1 MHGSVLFSLEWVVRM
16 RNVFAPAIGVV
27 LAMSIGAEARAGIV
41 LNTTRVVYPAQDKEA
56 VLSVSNNNSSSI
68 LLQSWLEA
76 DGEVTQALPFVVVPP
91 LVQLPSGGRQT
102 VRVIHSGAAMPADR
116 ESLFWLNVQEIPQAS
131 ERENVLQIGIRQ
143 RIKLF
148 YRPGRLNEQ
157 VEQAPAQLRWSLAH
171 GGVLKVLNTGPYHVT
186 LVDIQLTSG
195 GRQVLHKKNSM
206 LAPGQSA
213 DYELQEH
220 AQARSAQLN
229 FSVINDHGALVPYRL
244 FPAGWSKGQAQPL
257 DS

>member
-1 MHGSVLFSLEWVVRM
+1 M
-16 RNVFAPAIGVV
+16 RNVFAPMIGIV
-27 LAMSIGAEARAGIV
+27 LAMWIGADARAGIV

-56 VLSVSNNNSSSI
+56 VLSVLNNNSSSI

-76 DGEVTQALPFVVVPP
+76 EDEVTRELPFVVVPP

-102 VRVIHSGAAMPADR
+102 VRIIHSGAAMPADR

-148 YRPGRLNEQ
+148 YRPGRLNDDI
-157 VEQAPAQLRWSLAH
+157 EQAPARLRWSLPR
-171 GGVLKVLNTGPYHVT
+171 GGVLNVVNTGPYHVT
-186 LVDIQLTSG
+186 LVDIQLLSG
-195 GRQVLHKKNSM
+195 GHRVLHRKNSM

-213 DYELQEH
+213 DYDLREH
-220 AQARSAQLN
+220 AQAQNAQLN
-229 FSVINDHGALVPYRL
+229 FSVINDHEALVPYRL
-244 FPAGWSKGQAQPL
+244 SSGDWTQGQAQPL
-257 DS
+257 GG

>member
-1 MHGSVLFSLEWVVRM
+1 M
-16 RNVFAPAIGVV
+16 IGIV
-27 LAMSIGAEARAGIV
+27 LAMWIGADARAGIV

-56 VLSVSNNNSSSI
+56 VLSVLNNNSSSI

-76 DGEVTQALPFVVVPP
+76 EGEAIQEPPFVVVPP

-102 VRVIHSGAAMPADR
+102 VRIIHSGAAMPADR

-148 YRPGRLNEQ
+148 YRPGRLNDDI
-157 VEQAPAQLRWSLAH
+157 EQAPAQLRWSLPR
-171 GGVLKVLNTGPYHVT
+171 GGVLNVVNTGPYHVT
-186 LVDIQLTSG
+186 LVDIQLLSG
-195 GRQVLHKKNSM
+195 GHRVLRRKNSM

-213 DYELQEH
+213 DYDLREH
-220 AQARSAQLN
+220 AQAQNAQLN

-244 FPAGWSKGQAQPL
+244 SSGDWTRGQAQPL
-257 DS
+257 GS

>member
-1 MHGSVLFSLEWVVRM
+1 M
-16 RNVFAPAIGVV
+16 RNVFAPVIGIV
-27 LAMSIGAEARAGIV
+27 LAMWMGADAWAGIV

-56 VLSVSNNNSSSI
+56 VLSVLNNNSSSI

-76 DGEVTQALPFVVVPP
+76 DGDGARELPFVVVPP

-102 VRVIHSGAAMPADR
+102 VRIIHSGAAMSGDR

-148 YRPGRLNEQ
+148 YRPERLAGD
-157 VEQAPAQLRWSLAH
+157 VELAPGQLRWSLPRR
-171 GGVLKVLNTGPYHVT
+171 GVLNVLNSGPYHVT
-186 LVDIQLTSG
+186 LVDIQLLSG
-195 GRQVLHKKNSM
+195 GRRVLQQKSSM
-206 LAPGQSA
+206 LAPGQSV
-213 DYELQEH
+213 DYDLHEP
-220 AQARSAQLN
+220 AQAQSAQLN

-244 FPAGWSKGQAQPL
+244 SSGGWSKGQAQPL

>member
-1 MHGSVLFSLEWVVRM
+1 M
-16 RNVFAPAIGVV
+16 RNVFAPVIGIV
-27 LAMSIGAEARAGIV
+27 LAMSIGADARAGIV

-56 VLSVSNNNSSSI
+56 VLSVLNNNSTSI

-76 DGEVTQALPFVVVPP
+76 ENEAGRELPFVVVPP

-102 VRVIHSGAAMPADR
+102 VRIIHSGAAMPADR

-148 YRPGRLNEQ
+148 YRPGRLDGD
-157 VEQAPAQLRWSLAH
+157 VEQAPGKLRWSLPR
-171 GGVLKVLNTGPYHVT
+171 GGVLNVLNTGPYYVT
-186 LVDIQLTSG
+186 LVDIQLQSG
-195 GRQVLHKKNSM
+195 GHRLLARKNSM
-206 LAPGQSA
+206 LAPGQSL
-213 DYELQEH
+213 DYDLHGHVQT
-220 AQARSAQLN
+220 QNTQLN

-244 FPAGWSKGQAQPL
+244 SAADWSKGQAQPL
-257 DS
+257 ES

>member
-1 MHGSVLFSLEWVVRM
+1 M
-16 RNVFAPAIGVV
+16 IGIV
-27 LAMSIGAEARAGIV
+27 LATWIGATAWAGIV

-56 VLSVSNNNSSSI
+56 VLSVLNNNASTV

-76 DGEVTQALPFVVVPP
+76 EESVTQELPFVVVPP

-102 VRVIHSGAAMPADR
+102 VRIIHSGAEMPADR

-131 ERENVLQIGIRQ
+131 EQESVLQVAIRQ
-143 RIKLF
+143 RIKVF
-148 YRPGRLNEQ
+148 YRPGRLNEGA
-157 VEQAPAQLRWSLAH
+157 EQAPAQLRWSLPR
-171 GGVLKVLNTGPYHVT
+171 GGVLNVVNTGPYHVT
-186 LVDIQLTSG
+186 LVDLQLLSG
-195 GRQVLHKKNSM
+195 GHRVLHKKNSM

-213 DYELQEH
+213 DYDLQEH
-220 AQARSAQLN
+220 AQAQNAQLN

-244 FPAGWSKGQAQPL
+244 SSGDWGKGQARPL

>member
-1 MHGSVLFSLEWVVRM
+1 M
-16 RNVFAPAIGVV
+16 RNVFAPMTGIV
-27 LAMSIGAEARAGIV
+27 LAMWIGADARAGIV

-56 VLSVSNNNSSSI
+56 VLSVLNNNSSSI

-76 DGEVTQALPFVVVPP
+76 EDEVTRELPFVVVPP

-102 VRVIHSGAAMPADR
+102 VRIIHSGAAMPADR

-148 YRPGRLNEQ
+148 YRPGRLNDD
-157 VEQAPAQLRWSLAH
+157 VEQAPAQLRWSLPR
-171 GGVLKVLNTGPYHVT
+171 GGVLNVVNTGPYHVT
-186 LVDIQLTSG
+186 LVDIQLLSG
-195 GRQVLHKKNSM
+195 GYRVLRRKNSM

-213 DYELQEH
+213 DYDLQEH
-220 AQARSAQLN
+220 AQAQNAQLN

-244 FPAGWSKGQAQPL
+244 SSGDWTQGQAQPL
-257 DS
+257 GS

>member
-1 MHGSVLFSLEWVVRM
+1 M
-16 RNVFAPAIGVV
+16 IGIV
-27 LAMSIGAEARAGIV
+27 LAMSIGADARAGIV

-56 VLSVSNNNSSSI
+56 VLSVLNNNSTSI

-76 DGEVTQALPFVVVPP
+76 EGEATQALPFVVVPP

-102 VRVIHSGAAMPADR
+102 VRIIHSGDAMPADR

-148 YRPGRLNEQ
+148 YRPGRLNDDIEL
-157 VEQAPAQLRWSLAH
+157 APARLRWSLPR
-171 GGVLKVLNTGPYHVT
+171 GGVLNVVNTGPYHVT
-186 LVDIQLTSG
+186 LVDIQLLSG
-195 GRQVLHKKNSM
+195 GHRVLHRKNSM

-213 DYELQEH
+213 DYDLREH
-220 AQARSAQLN
+220 AQAQNAQLN

-244 FPAGWSKGQAQPL
+244 SSGDWTQGQAQPL
-257 DS
+257 GS

>member
-1 MHGSVLFSLEWVVRM
+1 M
-16 RNVFAPAIGVV
+16 RNVFAPVIGIV
-27 LAMSIGAEARAGIV
+27 LAMSIGADARAGIV

-56 VLSVSNNNSSSI
+56 VLSVLNNNSSAI

-76 DGEVTQALPFVVVPP
+76 DEGGTQEPPFVVVPP

-102 VRVIHSGAAMPADR
+102 VRLIHSGAAMPPDR

-131 ERENVLQIGIRQ
+131 EQENVLQIGIRQ
-143 RIKLF
+143 RIKVF
-148 YRPGRLNEQ
+148 YRPGRLNED
-157 VEQAPAQLRWSLAH
+157 VEQAPGLLRWSLRR
-171 GGVLKVLNTGPYHVT
+171 GGVLNVVNTGPYHLT
-186 LVDIQLTSG
+186 LVDIQLLSG
-195 GRQVLHKKNSM
+195 GHRILRQKHSM
-206 LAPGQSA
+206 LAPGQSV

-220 AQARSAQLN
+220 AQARNAQLN

-244 FPAGWSKGQAQPL
+244 SSGDWTQGQAQPL

>member
-1 MHGSVLFSLEWVVRM
+1 M
-16 RNVFAPAIGVV
+16 IGIV
-27 LAMSIGAEARAGIV
+27 LAMSIGADARAGIV

-56 VLSVSNNNSSSI
+56 VLSVLNNNSTSI

-76 DGEVTQALPFVVVPP
+76 EGEATQALPFVVVPP

-102 VRVIHSGAAMPADR
+102 VRIIHSGDAMPADR

-148 YRPGRLNEQ
+148 YRPGRLNEE
-157 VEQAPAQLRWSLAH
+157 VEQAPAQLRWSLPR
-171 GGVLKVLNTGPYHVT
+171 GGVLNVVNTGPYHVT
-186 LVDIQLTSG
+186 LVDIQLLSG
-195 GRQVLHKKNSM
+195 GHRVLRRKNLM

-213 DYELQEH
+213 DYDLQEH
-220 AQARSAQLN
+220 AQAQSAQLN

-244 FPAGWSKGQAQPL
+244 SSGDWTQGRAQPL
-257 DS
+257 GS